1 MADFEQKVQRIDHLL
16 DQIKNYTNQ
25 GMIVV
30 ARNRENA
37 NPTDNIVATYHNSKK
52 HTVPLT
58 KKYRVQEVLH
68 GGQIYHQYKTNIKY

>member
-16 DQIKNYTNQ
+16 DQIKHYTNQ

-30 ARNRENA
+30 TRNRENA
-37 NPTDNIVATYHNSKK
+37 RPTDNIVATYQNSKNP
-52 HTVPLT
+52 TVPLT

-68 GGQIYHQYKTNIKY
+68 SGQIYHQYKTNIKY

>member
-16 DQIKNYTNQ
+16 DQIKHYTNQ

-30 ARNRENA
+30 TRNREDA
-37 NPTDNIVATYHNSKK
+37 RPTDNIVETYHNYKNP
-52 HTVPLT
+52 TVPLT